1 MTELDRQTQIIG
13 GTSIA
18 GAEGVLVIRILSGE
32 LKGSEA
38 ILLGEEPF
46 VIGAG
51 FDATLRIPDPA
62 VSRRHIEL
70 INRGGLVV
78 AQDLGSTNGSFFEG
92 TRFSVMQLGPG
103 AIFKVGETELQILA
117 PEKSDPLPPSE
128 ATSFGPLLGK
138 SRKMRE
144 VFSVLERATRTDA
157 TVLVTGETGTGK
169 EVVAEAIHKASQ
181 RAAGPFV
188 VVDCASIPSN
198 LIESELFGHV
208 KGAYTSAVADRMGA
222 FEAADKGTIFLDE
235 LGELPATLQP
245 RLLRVLETRRV
256 KRVGA
261 NDFKQVDVRVI
272 AATNRALEEEVRQK
286 RFRSDLYFRLAVIR
300 VNLPPLRDRREDIPT
315 LAREFLARLPPRPD
329 GSPPLELT
337 PEIVAA
343 LTSYDWP
350 GNVRELRN
358 VIDQAAS
365 LSSQGLSLAL
375 QLRARQPA
383 ASIRNPT
390 DRTSGIVVG
399 GFLGLP
405 YKEARRQALEAF
417 ELAYAQHVVEMAS
430 GNITKA
436 AEFAQVH
443 RNVLHRILARAKHGE
458 DRGAD
463 DALGADNDGGEEDE
477 PDELE
482 AGSGPEGAGRSKFA
496 DPDTL
501 PPEE

>member
-1 MTELDRQTQIIG
+1 MRVSEPGHDRQTQVLG
-13 GTSIA
+13 GISIA

-32 LKGSEA
+32 LKGNEA

-46 VIGAG
+46 VIGSAFEG
-51 FDATLRIPDPA
+51 ISLRIPDPA
-62 VSRRHIEL
+62 VSRKHIEL
-70 INRGGLVV
+70 INKGGTVF
-78 AQDLGSTNGSFFEG
+78 AQDLNSTNGCFYEG
-92 TRFSVMQLGPG
+92 TKFTTMHLGPG
-103 AIFKVGETELQILA
+103 AIFRIGETELQIVA
-117 PEKSDPLPPSE
+117 PEKMDPLPPSE
-128 ATSFGPLLGK
+128 STQFGPLLGK

-144 VFSVLERATRTDA
+144 VFAVLERASKTDA

-169 EVVAEAIHKASQ
+169 EVVAEAIHKASA
-181 RAAGPFV
+181 RAEGPFV

-208 KGAYTSAVADRMGA
+208 KGAYTNAVTDRVGA

-235 LGELPATLQP
+235 LGELPAALQP

-261 NDFKQVDVRVI
+261 NDFRAVDVRVI
-272 AATNRALEEEVRQK
+272 AATNRSLEEEVRQK

-300 VNLPPLRDRREDIPT
+300 VNLPPLRERRDDIPL
-315 LAREFLARLPPRPD
+315 LAREFLARLPKRPD
-329 GSPPLELT
+329 GSPRLELT
-337 PEIVAA
+337 PEILGA
-343 LTSYDWP
+343 LQSYDWP

-358 VIDQAAS
+358 VIDQASS

-383 ASIRNPT
+383 TSVRNAT
-390 DRTSGIVVG
+390 ETTSGIVVG

-417 ELAYAQHVVEMAS
+417 ELAYAQHVVGLAG

-436 AEFAQVH
+436 AEIAQVH
-443 RNVLHRILARAKHGE
+443 RNVLHRILARAKSEDELGE
-458 DRGAD
+458 DGSPEANAQARPAVGD
-463 DALGADNDGGEEDE
+463 DAGLEEFDE
-477 PDELE
+477 D
-482 AGSGPEGAGRSKFA
+482 SK
-496 DPDTL
+496 DTL
-501 PPEE
+501 PPDEE